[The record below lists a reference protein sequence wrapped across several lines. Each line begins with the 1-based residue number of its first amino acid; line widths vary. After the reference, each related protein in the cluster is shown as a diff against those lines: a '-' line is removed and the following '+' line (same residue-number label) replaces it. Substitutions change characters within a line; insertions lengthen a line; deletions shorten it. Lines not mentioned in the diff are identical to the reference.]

1 MTPPTNPRIAPG
13 GFRELGAFNWVF
25 SRLAG
30 KATGGPPPNIFTTL
44 GRQKGLFR
52 GWLHFSGKLMPG
64 GKFARR
70 ESELVILRVATLR
83 SCTYEL
89 SHHERLGKRAGLTD
103 EQIAHVGD
111 DTWDQWSA
119 RDRLFLDVATSL
131 VRTQDVDD
139 ALWERMRNEFS
150 EPECIE
156 LLMLVGQYDSL
167 ATTLLTLRVQ
177 VD

>member
-1 MTPPTNPRIAPG
+1 MTDQPRITPG
-13 GFRELGAFNWVF
+13 SFRELGVFNWAF

-30 KATGGPPPNIFTTL
+30 KVTGTQPPNIFTTL

-64 GKFARR
+64 GKLARR
-70 ESELVILRVATLR
+70 ESELVILRVAGLR
-83 SCTYEL
+83 ECAYEQ
-89 SHHERLGKRAGLTD
+89 SHHVRLGRKAGLTQ
-103 EQIAHVGD
+103 EQIDHIDEGSS
-111 DTWDQWSA
+111 WSGWSD
-119 RDRLFLDVATSL
+119 RDRLLLDVATSL

-139 ALWERMRNEFS
+139 ALWQRMREELT

-177 VD
+177 PDE

>member
-1 MTPPTNPRIAPG
+1 
-13 GFRELGAFNWVF
+13 
-25 SRLAG
+25 
-30 KATGGPPPNIFTTL
+30 
-44 GRQKGLFR
+44 
-52 GWLHFSGKLMPG
+52 MPG

-131 VRTQDVDD
+131 VHTQDVDD

>member
-1 MTPPTNPRIAPG
+1 MTEQTPRIAPG
-13 GFRELGAFNWVF
+13 TFRELGPFNWAF

-30 KATGGPPPNIFTTL
+30 KVTGGPPPNIFTTL

-64 GKFARR
+64 GKLARH

-83 SCTYEL
+83 ACDYERG
-89 SHHERLGKRAGLTD
+89 HHEKIGRKAGLTP
-103 EQIAHVGD
+103 EQITHVGD
-111 DTWDQWSA
+111 DAWDGWTPRQQ
-119 RDRLFLDVATSL
+119 LLIDVATSL
-131 VRTQDVDD
+131 VTTKDVDD
-139 ALWERMRNEFS
+139 ALWQRMRAELT

-177 VD
+177 PDQ